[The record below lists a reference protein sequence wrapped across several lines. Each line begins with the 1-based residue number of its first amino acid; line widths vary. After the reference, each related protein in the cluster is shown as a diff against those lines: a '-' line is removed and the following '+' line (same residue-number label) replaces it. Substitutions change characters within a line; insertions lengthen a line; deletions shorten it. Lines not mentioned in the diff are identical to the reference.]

1 MKRQTLKEYYKH
13 KYMLTNREIIYKTL
27 ALRVVSSF
35 VTAGL
40 VYSLTGSFSLSATVL
55 WIDFIVKLFIYY
67 GFERA
72 WFKFRKLW
80 ADS

>member
-1 MKRQTLKEYYKH
+1 MKKTTLKEYYKH
-13 KYMLTNREIIYKTL
+13 KYMLTNREMVYKTL
-27 ALRVVSSF
+27 TLRVISSII
-35 VTAGL
+35 TAIL
-40 VYSLTGSFSLSATVL
+40 VYSLTGSFSLSATIL

-80 ADS
+80 AE